1 MHWPGTAVEHLSRFQ
16 PGFCPRRGCPEHV
29 RLVPGFRFE
38 RHGFYSTR
46 RRWRIPRFRCCA
58 CRGSFSRQSFA
69 VSYYSKRPELL
80 VPIAAGLVGGSAHR
94 QIARTVGCAPSTVT
108 RNAARLGRHAI
119 LLLATARQALAGA
132 VAEAFV
138 LDHFETF
145 EFTQDYPF
153 GVATVV
159 GKKSWYVYDLDP
171 APHGRTGHVSD
182 FQRRRLGARPRRPAR
197 GGYVGSSRRV
207 LHRLQELVVPGIT
220 ATVISD
226 GHAAYDRAMED
237 PSLDRRL
244 RLERYPNPP
253 RGPKGSPRSEVAR
266 LRDEHLF
273 PVDLLHKIL
282 RHSLA
287 HQRRE
292 TIAFGRRLNAI
303 LERLF
308 LAAVWRNF
316 VKKRSERVARSGTPA
331 MRLGLAH
338 ERWTWSRVFSR
349 RLFPARTRTPST
361 WAHLYRRLWT
371 TPLYPNN
378 SRHELKRAF

>member
-1 MHWPGTAVEHLSRFQ
+1 M
-16 PGFCPRRGCPEHV
+16 
-29 RLVPGFRFE
+29 
-38 RHGFYSTR
+38 
-46 RRWRIPRFRCCA
+46 
-58 CRGSFSRQSFA
+58 
-69 VSYYSKRPELL
+69 
-80 VPIAAGLVGGSAHR
+80 
-94 QIARTVGCAPSTVT
+94 
-108 RNAARLGRHAI
+108 
-119 LLLATARQALAGA
+119 
-132 VAEAFV
+132 
-138 LDHFETF
+138 
-145 EFTQDYPF
+145 QDPPLN
-153 GVATVV
+153 G
-159 GKKSWYVYDLDP
+159 
-171 APHGRTGHVSD
+171 
-182 FQRRRLGARPRRPAR
+182 
-197 GGYVGSSRRV
+197 
-207 LHRLQELVVPGIT
+207 
-220 ATVISD
+220 
-226 GHAAYDRAMED
+226 
-237 PSLDRRL
+237 RL

-253 RGPKGSPRSEVAR
+253 RGPKGSPRSEAAR
-266 LRDEHLF
+266 LRDERLF

-292 TIAFGRRLNAI
+292 TIAFGRRLNAV

-349 RLFPARTRTPST
+349 RLFPARTTTPST